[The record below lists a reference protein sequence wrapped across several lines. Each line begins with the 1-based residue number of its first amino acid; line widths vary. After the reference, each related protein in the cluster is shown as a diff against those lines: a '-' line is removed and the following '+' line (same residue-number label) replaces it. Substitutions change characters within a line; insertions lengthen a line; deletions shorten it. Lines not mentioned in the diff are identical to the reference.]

1 MEPDRISINFGWL
14 FKKDASLEAVC
25 PEYDESGFERVTL
38 PHDWQ
43 IFNAQTQSAP
53 GGGSQ
58 GFYPREEVGVY
69 RYHFTAPENWR
80 GKLVR
85 VLFDGAQRFS
95 EIYLNGK
102 KVGGR
107 KYGYIPVLCELTGLR
122 YGEDNLLSVRLDNR
136 LAEDKNI
143 AGGDRWYSGAGLY
156 RNAWLLVDEQSHIR
170 HDGIFVTA
178 EPRITGPQGDVPDV
192 NGIRVG
198 SAAVR
203 ACVENEGLGEEY
215 SLRGAI
221 YCGEECVWE
230 DRQTA
235 QGCNVF
241 ELELQNPYLW
251 TLSMPQLYRF
261 EATLLKGETPI
272 DCQSVHFGVRSA
284 VFDEEDGFILN
295 GVKMKLWGVN
305 FHHDGGAFGAAVP
318 IELWRRRLMSA
329 KKLGINA
336 VRCSHN
342 PMAEEFYDLCD
353 ELGLLVIDEYCDK
366 WQNSGM
372 YFDLIDD
379 EERLEEIEI
388 MLRRDRN
395 HPSIILWSVGNEVG
409 AQYSEYFFE
418 TLKKLCDKVRS
429 LDPTRGVSAAL
440 IGFVLPGFNDMTPL
454 GVKMK
459 AVKRYAEI
467 VDVFMGNYMEQLYV
481 KMRECGMRKPIIGSE
496 VRTYYRHS
504 AESMNTVDVS
514 MESPYDIVK
523 EYPWICGA
531 FVWAGCDYL
540 GETGGWPC
548 RGWTGNLMTSIGEP
562 KIRAWYCT
570 AQFKTEPVL
579 KLAVYDESE
588 PWDMARG
595 LWGFPQMRAHWK
607 YNEFEKVRHVAVM
620 TNCDTVKLYQN
631 SQTVRTAYLKD
642 FKDGMVHFHLPYIP
656 GVLRAEGYMNGNL
669 VCEDA
674 LYTDYAGD
682 TLSVRADRE
691 TLPADGQSVAFI
703 DVRLNDAHGRPYVL
717 SKPYASV
724 CLSGDGEIAALDNG
738 DALTIRDYSDN
749 SGLCLHDGCLLI
761 AVRAPRTP
769 GSCAV
774 TVTVEGFEPRR
785 AEIKFN

>member
-1 MEPDRISINFGWL
+1 
-14 FKKDASLEAVC
+14 
-25 PEYDESGFERVTL
+25 
-38 PHDWQ
+38 
-43 IFNAQTQSAP
+43 
-53 GGGSQ
+53 
-58 GFYPREEVGVY
+58 
-69 RYHFTAPENWR
+69 
-80 GKLVR
+80 
-85 VLFDGAQRFS
+85 
-95 EIYLNGK
+95 
-102 KVGGR
+102 
-107 KYGYIPVLCELTGLR
+107 
-122 YGEDNLLSVRLDNR
+122 
-136 LAEDKNI
+136 
-143 AGGDRWYSGAGLY
+143 
-156 RNAWLLVDEQSHIR
+156 
-170 HDGIFVTA
+170 
-178 EPRITGPQGDVPDV
+178 
-192 NGIRVG
+192 
-198 SAAVR
+198 
-203 ACVENEGLGEEY
+203 
-215 SLRGAI
+215 
-221 YCGEECVWE
+221 
-230 DRQTA
+230 
-235 QGCNVF
+235 
-241 ELELQNPYLW
+241 
-251 TLSMPQLYRF
+251 
-261 EATLLKGETPI
+261 
-272 DCQSVHFGVRSA
+272 
-284 VFDEEDGFILN
+284 
-295 GVKMKLWGVN
+295 
-305 FHHDGGAFGAAVP
+305 
-318 IELWRRRLMSA
+318 
-329 KKLGINA
+329 
-336 VRCSHN
+336 
-342 PMAEEFYDLCD
+342 MAEEFYDLCD

-459 AVKRYAEI
+459 AVKRYAQI

-562 KIRAWYCT
+562 KIRAWYCA

-642 FKDGMVHFHLPYIP
+642 FKDGMVH
-656 GVLRAEGYMNGNL
+656 
-669 VCEDA
+669 
-674 LYTDYAGD
+674 
-682 TLSVRADRE
+682 LS
-691 TLPADGQSVAFI
+691 
-703 DVRLNDAHGRPYVL
+703 
-717 SKPYASV
+717 
-724 CLSGDGEIAALDNG
+724 
-738 DALTIRDYSDN
+738 
-749 SGLCLHDGCLLI
+749 LI
-761 AVRAPRTP
+761 H
-769 GSCAV
+769 
-774 TVTVEGFEPRR
+774 
-785 AEIKFN
+785 I